1 MPVPDESLKLS
12 PHNISISSRTSIILS
27 GIEDVISFDEN
38 EIILKSSMGVLSVDG
53 EGLHIIKMSVETG
66 DLSVEGRID
75 GLFYIDREKPKQGLF
90 KSRRER

>member
-1 MPVPDESLKLS
+1 MAYESGERAAAKHSLNMENREKLS
-12 PHNISISSRTSIILS
+12 LS
-27 GIEDVISFDEN
+27 GVEDVISFDEN

>member
-1 MPVPDESLKLS
+1 MSQYREDSAGCGQNVTLLDRRVI
-12 PHNISISSRTSIILS
+12 NIS
-27 GIEDVISFDEN
+27 GVEDVISFDEN

>member
-1 MPVPDESLKLS
+1 MPVPDESIKLS
-12 PHNISISSRTSIILS
+12 PHNISISSRASIILS